1 MIIKGHGVLF
11 DPKKNK
17 VVARFVNGELETD
30 DARIIELATMAGFV
44 ERVGE
49 TGEAMEAVAGDY
61 VESDDWNPTKDE
73 LLEIAERHG
82 IDVDKRWGVERL
94 KAAVL
99 DG

>member
-1 MIIKGHGVLF
+1 MIINGHGSLW

-17 VVARFVNGELETD
+17 VVARFVGGELDTD

-44 ERVGE
+44 ERKTDTDIAHDE
-49 TGEAMEAVAGDY
+49 
-61 VESDDWNPTKDE
+61 DDWNPTKDE

-99 DG
+99 GGE

>member
-44 ERVGE
+44 ERKTDTDIAQE
-49 TGEAMEAVAGDY
+49 D
-61 VESDDWNPTKDE
+61 DDWNPTKDE
-73 LLEIAERHG
+73 LLEIADRHG
-82 IDVDKRWGVERL
+82 VDVDKRWGVERL

-99 DG
+99 KEDTDG